1 MILIGTLFLIVF
13 ASKGFDFEYR
23 IDYGEM
29 ICFRQSGYDFF
40 VQRYDAQYPSG
51 HYKNNL
57 DAALKNNLKTDL
69 AYIPCRKLDIYT

>member
-1 MILIGTLFLIVF
+1 MSLVLIFIYNYYLMFKLMILIGTLFLIVF

-40 VQRYDAQYPSG
+40 VQRYDA
-51 HYKNNL
+51 
-57 DAALKNNLKTDL
+57 
-69 AYIPCRKLDIYT
+69 